1 MPYTVSSVSLAMSGV
16 GYIYISPT
24 DGRSRIEFRRKNLSL
39 FLKGVVEAL
48 KPDYRASGGTGYLNH
63 RKAKLIQKVVAPRRD
78 RDDFTPLTLD
88 ELDRIAD
95 EFCAKANAM
104 GAPLNLF

>member
-39 FLKGVVEAL
+39 KLKEIVKSF
-48 KPDYRASGGTGYLNH
+48 KPDYRASGGTGYLYN
-63 RKAKLIQKVVAPRRD
+63 RKVKVIQKVISPRD
-78 RDDFTPLTLD
+78 RENFTPLTLE
-88 ELDRIAD
+88 ELDLIAD
-95 EFCAKANAM
+95 EFCAKMNESCLK
-104 GAPLNLF
+104 GR